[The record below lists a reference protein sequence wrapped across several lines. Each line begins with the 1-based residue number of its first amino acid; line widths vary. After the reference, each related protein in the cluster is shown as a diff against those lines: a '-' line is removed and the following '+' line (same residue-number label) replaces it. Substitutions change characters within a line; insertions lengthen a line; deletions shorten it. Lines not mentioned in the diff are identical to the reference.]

1 MTRVSFSLLSSQ
13 SCWFLVAEEAK
24 TTVLTGMWLQ
34 ACVVVVVAV
43 FIIVVVTVVIVIVV
57 IAVVIGIVGVA
68 GSEIESLRPK

>member
-34 ACVVVVVAV
+34 ACVVVVVV
-43 FIIVVVTVVIVIVV
+43 VVIILAVTVVIVIVV
-57 IAVVIGIVGVA
+57 SSSNRNSRSSRLGDRV
-68 GSEIESLRPK
+68 PQT